1 MLGYNDD
8 SLILLD
14 YESHSVLHLW
24 LHSEVKKKA
33 TREENSGKETG
44 LKKLTSAEGEEGS
57 TENCISVSK
66 ELLHD
71 SRP

>member
-1 MLGYNDD
+1 MRVIVFY
-8 SLILLD
+8 ICD
-14 YESHSVLHLW
+14 YIQKL
-24 LHSEVKKKA
+24 KKKA